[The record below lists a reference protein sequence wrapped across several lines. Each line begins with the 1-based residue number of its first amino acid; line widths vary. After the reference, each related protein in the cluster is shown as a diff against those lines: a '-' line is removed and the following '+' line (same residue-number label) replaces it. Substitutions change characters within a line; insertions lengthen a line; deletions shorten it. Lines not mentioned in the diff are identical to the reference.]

1 MKTKKLILVIFLTF
15 IGAIGAYGIVSYL
28 DTPEELPV
36 LMLSDKSWKKSWL
49 RMQEMRQSRWMSIF
63 SFRKIL

>member
-1 MKTKKLILVIFLTF
+1 MRKDYTSRRKQFQ
-15 IGAIGAYGIVSYL
+15 GGYGIVSYL